1 LKWSIDKES
10 KNLNRLKLKYNKE
23 LKSYPQK
30 EKYLINMKR
39 DYEVNAKT
47 YKYLLEKKSENEII
61 KVAILA
67 DYKVVEQAYI
77 PKNSVRPKKVFL
89 Y

>member
-1 LKWSIDKES
+1 MKWSIDKES